1 MFPQPWIKLP
11 GRPPRRM
18 DDVLPPGWILL
29 TTQAWRPSPDDIA
42 LAERLGVTLVSLHPQ
57 SSAIGVASLSES
69 DGVATNWMHA
79 HTIQSALVRPDHI
92 VFAATG
98 TALAQR
104 GLLELLQHGSAA

>member
-1 MFPQPWIKLP
+1 MSTATNTI
-11 GRPPRRM
+11 
-18 DDVLPPGWILL
+18 VLMEED
-29 TTQAWRPSPDDIA
+29 DDIA